1 MKLYRVFTDKD
12 AIMVEINPMALDSSG
27 KGKCG
32 HCTTPG
38 WGCGVGAATYVCMC
52 ARGQGRLRPQ
62 LY

>member
-12 AIMVEINPMALDSSG
+12 AITVEINPMTRDSSG

-38 WGCGVGAATYVCMC
+38 RGFGVGAATYIRMC

-62 LY
+62 LH